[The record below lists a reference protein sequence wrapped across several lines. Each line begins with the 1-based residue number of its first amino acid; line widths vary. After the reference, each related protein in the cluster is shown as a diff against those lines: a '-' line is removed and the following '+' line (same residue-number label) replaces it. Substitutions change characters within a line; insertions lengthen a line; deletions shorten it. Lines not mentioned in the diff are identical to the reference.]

1 LSILLLISVHISCVC
16 NVLGENQMPRGGKR
30 IGAGRPQ
37 GTGKYGEAT
46 KAVRLPIRIADE
58 ILAALAGGS
67 QEIELGTMVQSIF
80 KPERKTKVSLP
91 LYLNPVAAGLPAPTE
106 DYVDDNIDLNR
117 HLVKHPETTYLVRVV
132 GESMIDA
139 GIHPNDML
147 IVDRS
152 IEVTNGQVVIA
163 VVNGELTVKRIRRVR
178 DKLWLMP
185 ENEAFKPIEIDEHT
199 DLHIWGV
206 VTNVIHAL

>member
-1 LSILLLISVHISCVC
+1 
-16 NVLGENQMPRGGKR
+16 MPRGGKR
-30 IGAGRPQ
+30 EGAGRPQ

-58 ILAALAGGS
+58 ILAALAKEPE
-67 QEIELGTMVQSIF
+67 EIELGTNVESIF
-80 KPERKTKVSLP
+80 RPERTTKLRLP
-91 LYLNPVAAGLPAPTE
+91 LYLNPVAAGFPAHTE

-117 HLVKHPETTYLVRVV
+117 HLVKHPDATFLVRVV
-132 GESMIDA
+132 GESMKDA

-163 VVNGELTVKRIRRVR
+163 VVNGELTVKRIRKHR

-185 ENEAFKPIEIDEHT
+185 ENKDFKPIEIDENT